1 MLPPIAIFAAF
12 ATVATAF
19 IRKDSE
25 IKKKQQQL
33 AEAVKAY
40 EEHLFQQ
47 IDPPR
52 IDDDGESLFT
62 RVERSSDDVVHV
74 AIQEWE
80 KQLLGSL
87 TMKEYELYTEKLLQY
102 VELLDESIEHMQ
114 AMLQHH

>member
-1 MLPPIAIFAAF
+1 MAYPYLARQRYLKKTSPL
-12 ATVATAF
+12 VARIPLFPKETACPF
-19 IRKDSE
+19 KGGS
-25 IKKKQQQL
+25 
-33 AEAVKAY
+33 VK
-40 EEHLFQQ
+40 
-47 IDPPR
+47 
-52 IDDDGESLFT
+52 